1 MANMSYCRF
10 ENTSKD
16 LQDCVSA
23 MDDAYIL
30 ADMDLSK
37 TEMRSMQ
44 RMRELCQEFLDHY
57 ERLEQADEFDGQP
70 DEMQEW
76 HDFDPDC

>member
-10 ENTSKD
+10 ENTSND
-16 LQDCVSA
+16 LQDCVYA
-23 MDDAYIL
+23 MDDAIII

-57 ERLEQADEFDGQP
+57 ERLVQADEFDGQP

>member
-10 ENTSKD
+10 ENTSND

-23 MDDAYIL
+23 MDDAYTL

-57 ERLEQADEFDGQP
+57 ERLEQTDEFDGQP

>member
-16 LQDCVSA
+16 LQDCVYA
-23 MDDAYIL
+23 MDDAIII

-44 RMRELCQEFLDHY
+44 RMRELCQEFLDH
-57 ERLEQADEFDGQP
+57 
-70 DEMQEW
+70 
-76 HDFDPDC
+76 

>member
-10 ENTSKD
+10 ENTSND
-16 LQDCVSA
+16 LQDCVYT
-23 MDDAYIL
+23 MDDAYTL
-30 ADMDLSK
+30 ADLDLSK

-57 ERLEQADEFDGQP
+57 ERLEQTDEFDGQP

>member
-10 ENTSKD
+10 ENTSND
-16 LQDCVSA
+16 LQDCVYA
-23 MDDAYIL
+23 MDDAYTL

-57 ERLEQADEFDGQP
+57 ERLVQADEFDGQP